1 MNSPRRVMQETGA
14 KAPGADVRRLVGAVD
29 AVVKGTLADG
39 DTVLTRERLRS
50 SLAKLLGVRG
60 ELRCN

>member
-1 MNSPRRVMQETGA
+1 MQETGA

-39 DTVLTRERLRS
+39 HTVLTRERLRS
-50 SLAKLLGVRG
+50 SLAKLLESSEGLQYR
-60 ELRCN
+60 